1 MLLEAGMLSE
11 ADAPTAA
18 CSSWGSWRGGPL
30 SLSASDRKEVRDEGA
45 VLRPGFTSHM
55 KGLCRFVS
63 RRVACSSMLIGL
75 VRVLNP
81 DEM

>member
-30 SLSASDRKEVRDEGA
+30 SLSASDRKEVRVRFCA
-45 VLRPGFTSHM
+45 LASHHT
-55 KGLCRFVS
+55 
-63 RRVACSSMLIGL
+63 
-75 VRVLNP
+75 
-81 DEM
+81 

>member
-1 MLLEAGMLSE
+1 MLRPRHALHGEAGVAARSLCVGIRSE
-11 ADAPTAA
+11 
-18 CSSWGSWRGGPL
+18 GS
-30 SLSASDRKEVRDEGA
+30 EGA

-63 RRVACSSMLIGL
+63 RRVACSSMLTCL